1 MEGTA
6 ADERAAG
13 GSPASALDPGNGPLA
28 LVKALRLGGAPTT
41 LPVLAAKSRKRGAPE
56 GSAADE
62 SPTAGGSP
70 ASAFDPG
77 NGPLALVGALRPG
90 GGPAPLP
97 VLAAKPG
104 KRGAPEGSAADES
117 PVAGGSPASAF
128 DPGNG
133 PLALVSALRPDGGPT
148 PLPALAAKPRERGA
162 PEASAGEGSA
172 ADEPVA
178 GGSPAS
184 ALDPDNGPLALVGA
198 LRLGGGPTPLSVLA
212 ADLGV
217 GSTSSVAAGQPDIAH
232 VSVRAIYPLCVYVSV
247 LNLVTVRAELG
258 DCGPAPS
265 PPVPP
270 PTPPP
275 PPTQPAPPPSPAPP
289 PPTAP
294 LPPGGTSPAPVAPVV
309 APAVPAPP
317 TRTPPAAHR
326 PSAPVTAQHHRASGP
341 KAAPA
346 PPRHKNPLTTLMVL
360 VVITAVIA
368 AGAGVAFAAA
378 P

>member
-1 MEGTA
+1 MGAAKPRERGAPEASAGEGGA

-41 LPVLAAKSRKRGAPE
+41 S
-56 GSAADE
+56 
-62 SPTAGGSP
+62 
-70 ASAFDPG
+70 
-77 NGPLALVGALRPG
+77 
-90 GGPAPLP
+90 P
-97 VLAAKPG
+97 VLAAKPR

-128 DPGNG
+128 GPGNG
-133 PLALVSALRPDGGPT
+133 PLALVGALRPGGGPT
-148 PLPALAAKPRERGA
+148 PLPVLAAKPRERGA

-172 ADEPVA
+172 ADESPVA

-184 ALDPDNGPLALVGA
+184 AFGPGNGPLALVGA
-198 LRLGGGPTPLSVLA
+198 LRPGGGPTPLSVLA

-217 GSTSSVAAGQPDIAH
+217 GSASSAAAGQPDIAH

-270 PTPPP
+270 PTPPTP
-275 PPTQPAPPPSPAPP
+275 PPTPPAPPPSPAPP
-289 PPTAP
+289 PPAAP

-309 APAVPAPP
+309 ARAVPAAP

-326 PSAPVTAQHHRASGP
+326 PSAPVTAQHRRASRP